1 LEYKKIIIFSLFGIG
16 LAISIQARTLFGT
29 PHLLEGSRIY
39 KHGGKKMKKILIA
52 ADDTKGSLG
61 VLEVFRNQVRPP
73 EEVILVHVQR
83 ILGRSLMGDMLG
95 EAEIA
100 TLKESLKDTEFQEEL
115 DEKAEKVLSY
125 YKKELENGGLF
136 KIKTVVRAG
145 NVTDEILKVAKEEQ
159 VDLMIMGSS
168 GKRGLNRLITGCV
181 TKDVEKVADI
191 PVMVA
196 KAKGCGVKEIPCD
209 ASAGL
214 QKVYNAG

>member
-1 LEYKKIIIFSLFGIG
+1 
-16 LAISIQARTLFGT
+16 
-29 PHLLEGSRIY
+29 
-39 KHGGKKMKKILIA
+39 MKKILIA